1 MSKYI
6 ELVEFDSPVN
16 LKMFENEN
24 TLASFP
30 HFHKEVEI
38 IYVTKGCVNIVYQD
52 EIIELLESEII
63 IFPSGTTHAFLS
75 SPDSA
80 RYVYQFDLSRFDEH
94 ILGVSQAQLVDLFDT
109 GQICSKYWPKELVI
123 KTRALLDKLFETTYS
138 ETLAVNY
145 FQIGYLMQLIGL
157 FIEEL
162 PKEIGEKKIVTHPEV
177 KYKEDL
183 ILLTQIFDYIGT
195 HFQEDITLETISELV
210 GFSPYY
216 FTRFFKKHIGQTFIQ
231 FLSDYRLD
239 QAIYILS
246 QERLPMIDVAEKS
259 GFSSVK
265 TFHHVFKKSQGISP
279 LQYQKKLA
287 KKYKLKNIS

>member
-1 MSKYI
+1 MSNYI
-6 ELVEFDSPVN
+6 ELVEYDSPIN

-38 IYVTKGCVNIVYQD
+38 IYVTKGCVNIAYQN
-52 EIIELLESEII
+52 EIIGLAEKEII
-63 IFPSGTTHAFLS
+63 IFPSGATHSFLS

-80 RYVYQFDLSRFDEH
+80 RYVYQFDLAIFDEKL
-94 ILGVSQAQLVDLFDT
+94 LGISQSQLIALFETAQT
-109 GQICSKYWPKELVI
+109 CSKSWPNALAQ
-123 KTRALLDKLFETTYS
+123 TAADLLDTLFETTRS
-138 ETLAVNY
+138 NSLAVPY
-145 FQIGYLMQLIGL
+145 LQLGYLMQLMGMFL
-157 FIEEL
+157 EEL
-162 PKEIGEKKIVTHPEV
+162 PQGSSSKPMLNHSEV

-183 ILLTQIFDYIGT
+183 VLLNKIFGYIET
-195 HFQEDITLETISELV
+195 HFQEDITLETISDLV

-239 QAIYILS
+239 QARYILS
-246 QERLPMIDVAEKS
+246 QERLPMVDVADKA

-279 LQYQKKLA
+279 LQYQKQLQA
-287 KKYKLKNIS
+287 KR

>member
-1 MSKYI
+1 MSKNQKLI
-6 ELVEFDSPVN
+6 EKIKTNNPKELQEFYNDNKKGFLLFLNRYN
-16 LKMFENEN
+16 LSADDA
-24 TLASFP
+24 LD
-30 HFHKEVEI
+30 
-38 IYVTKGCVNIVYQD
+38 VYQD
-52 EIIELLESEII
+52 AIIELLESEII
-63 IFPSGTTHAFLS
+63 IFPSGTTHSFLS

-80 RYVYQFDLSRFDEH
+80 RNVYQFDLSRFDEN
-94 ILGVSQAQLVDLFDT
+94 ILGVSQAQLIDLFNT

-123 KTRALLDKLFETTYS
+123 KTRELLDKLFETTYS
-138 ETLAVNY
+138 EMLAVNY

-162 PKEIGEKKIVTHPEV
+162 PREYGEKKIANHPEV

-183 ILLTQIFDYIGT
+183 ILLNKIFDYIET
-195 HFQEDITLETISELV
+195 HFQEDITLETISALV

-239 QAIYILS
+239 QAKYILS

-279 LQYQKKLA
+279 LQYQKQLNKT
-287 KKYKLKNIS
+287 YKAD